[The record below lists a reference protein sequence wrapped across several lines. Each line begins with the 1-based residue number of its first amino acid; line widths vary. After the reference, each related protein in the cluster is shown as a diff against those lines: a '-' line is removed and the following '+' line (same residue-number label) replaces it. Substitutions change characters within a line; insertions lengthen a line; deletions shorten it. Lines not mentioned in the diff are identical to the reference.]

1 MHGLLK
7 WEAKCYSKI
16 EFECLEEE
24 NLNIQ
29 WYPGHMAKAK
39 RMLTDSLKLVDVVI
53 EMVDARAP
61 ASTRNPDF
69 DAIFGS
75 KPRVVVLNKAD
86 LADPGKT
93 KAWIRYYQSRGWDAI
108 SFSANAGKGVKE
120 AIQLVERAVRPTV
133 ERMKA
138 KGVNKT
144 VRAMIVGIPN
154 VGKSTF
160 INRLRGTA
168 VAKAGDKPG
177 VTRGKQWIIVN
188 PYLEFLDT
196 PGMLWPKFEDKDV
209 AQRLAYIGSIRN
221 EIMDNELLSM
231 QLLEF
236 LRSNMPSAIETRLK
250 FVPEDEMTGEQMLK
264 MACRKRGWIL
274 SGARPDFER
283 ASALVLD
290 EFRGGKMGRITME
303 MPPRQEA

>member
-1 MHGLLK
+1 M
-7 WEAKCYSKI
+7 S
-16 EFECLEEE
+16 E
-24 NLNIQ
+24 NKMNIQ
-29 WYPGHMAKAK
+29 WYPGHMAKAR
-39 RMLTDSLKLVDVVI
+39 RMLADSLKLVDVVI

-69 DAIFGS
+69 DAIFGT
-75 KPRVVVLNKAD
+75 KPRVIVLNKAD
-86 LADPGKT
+86 LADPAAT
-93 KAWIRYYQSRGWDAI
+93 KAWIRYYQSAGWGAI
-108 SFSANAGKGVKE
+108 SFSANVGKGVKE
-120 AIQLVERAVRPTV
+120 AISLVERAVRPTV

-196 PGMLWPKFEDKDV
+196 PGMLWPKFENKTV
-209 AQRLAYIGSIRN
+209 ALHLAFLGSIRG
-221 EIMDNELLSM
+221 EIMDTETLAAR
-231 QLLEF
+231 LLEY
-236 LRSNMPSAIETRLK
+236 LRDTHPAAIETRLK
-250 FVPEDEMTGEQMLK
+250 FAPDAESDGFAMMET
-264 MACRKRGWIL
+264 ACRKRGWIL
-274 SGARPDFER
+274 SGARPDTER
-283 ASALVLD
+283 ASALILD
-290 EFRGGKMGRITME
+290 EFRGGKMGRITL
-303 MPPRQEA
+303 EAAPQPAPKPAEEGKSDAQGD

>member
-1 MHGLLK
+1 MG
-7 WEAKCYSKI
+7 S
-16 EFECLEEE
+16 
-24 NLNIQ
+24 LNIQ

-39 RMLTDSLKLVDVVI
+39 RMLTESVKLVDVII

-61 ASTRNPDF
+61 AATRNPDF
-69 DAIFGS
+69 DAIFGA

-86 LADPGKT
+86 LADPART
-93 KAWIRYYQSRGWDAI
+93 KAWIAHYKKQGMDAI

-120 AIQLVERAVRPTV
+120 AISLVERATKPTV
-133 ERMKA
+133 DRLKA

-177 VTRGKQWIIVN
+177 VTRGKQWIIVG

-196 PGMLWPKFEDKDV
+196 PGMLWPKFEDKQA
-209 AQRLAYIGSIRN
+209 AQRLAFIGSIRN
-221 EIMDNELLSM
+221 EIMDNEAMAM

-236 LRSNMPSAIETRLK
+236 LRGEMPGAVEARLK
-250 FVPEDEMTGEQMLK
+250 FAPEADMTGEQMLEL
-264 MACRKRGWIL
+264 ACRKRGWIL
-274 SGARPDFER
+274 SGARPDTER
-283 ASALVLD
+283 AASLILD
-290 EFRGGKMGRITME
+290 EFRSGKMGRITME
-303 MPPRQEA
+303 TPPREEERHAQGD

>member
-1 MHGLLK
+1 
-7 WEAKCYSKI
+7 
-16 EFECLEEE
+16 
-24 NLNIQ
+24 LNIQ
-29 WYPGHMAKAK
+29 WYPGHMAKAR
-39 RMLTDSLKLVDVVI
+39 RMLEDSLKLVDVVI

-69 DAIFGS
+69 DALFGA
-75 KPRVVVLNKAD
+75 KPRVIVLNKAD
-86 LADPGKT
+86 LADPGAT
-93 KAWIRYYQSRGWDAI
+93 KRWIQYYQSEGWDAI

-120 AIQLVERAVRPTV
+120 AISLVERAARPVV

-177 VTRGKQWIIVN
+177 VTRGKQWIIVG

-196 PGMLWPKFEDKDV
+196 PGMLWPKFEDKGA
-209 AQRLAYIGSIRN
+209 AQRLAFLGSIRE
-221 EIMDNELLSM
+221 EIMDSETLAMLLMEHLNET
-231 QLLEF
+231 
-236 LRSNMPSAIETRLK
+236 MPGALETRLK
-250 FVPEDEMTGEQMLK
+250 FAPEEGMTGAEMLET
-264 MACRKRGWIL
+264 ACRKRGWL
-274 SGARPDFER
+274 LPGARLDTER
-283 ASALVLD
+283 AASLILD
-290 EFRGGKMGRITME
+290 EFRSGKMGRITLE
-303 MPPRQEA
+303 APPPSSSMRDGAV